1 MTVRL
6 EISTDLSQVVNSFML
21 RMSHLLT
28 VGHFPDVHVLSL
40 LGPLHPHADAILEEG
55 RDEAEA
61 GEVGQ
66 DVLPMPGDLHGKTEI
81 ISVTSL

>member
-1 MTVRL
+1 MTVRFVISRL
-6 EISTDLSQVVNSFML
+6 AREISKTERL
-21 RMSHLLT
+21 SHLLT
-28 VGHFPDVHVLSL
+28 FGHFPDVHVLSL

-66 DVLPMPGDLHGKTEI
+66 DVLPMPGDLHGKTVI